1 MSEHTHSHTPDH
13 AHAQEHTH
21 TPNHDHTHAPEHA
34 HAQEHSHTP
43 NHDHTHAPEHAHAQ
57 NHAHTD
63 HRDDFNALTSG
74 DELLALLSFMAH
86 HNKEHLKDLE
96 EWSAETEGE
105 ANRELHEAIRLYHEA
120 NQHLEEAVSLMK
132 KQTKIIPPETG
143 RSPASDT

>member
-34 HAQEHSHTP
+34 HA
-43 NHDHTHAPEHAHAQ
+43 
-57 NHAHTD
+57 HTD

-74 DELLALLSFMAH
+74 EELLAMLSFMAH

-120 NQHLEEAVSLMK
+120 NHHLEEAVSLMK

-143 RSPASDT
+143 RSPTSDT

>member
-21 TPNHDHTHAPEHA
+21 TPNHDHTYAPEHA
-34 HAQEHSHTP
+34 HAQEHTHTP
-43 NHDHTHAPEHAHAQ
+43 NHDHTHAPEHAHA
-57 NHAHTD
+57 HTD

-74 DELLALLSFMAH
+74 EELLAMLSFMAH

-120 NQHLEEAVSLMK
+120 NHHLEEAVSLMK

>member
-1 MSEHTHSHTPDH
+1 MSEHTHSHTPDP
-13 AHAQEHTH
+13 AHAQ
-21 TPNHDHTHAPEHA
+21 D
-34 HAQEHSHTP
+34 HSHTP
-43 NHDHTHAPEHAHAQ
+43 NHDHTHAPEHAHA
-57 NHAHTD
+57 HTD

-74 DELLALLSFMAH
+74 EELLAMLSFMAH

-120 NQHLEEAVSLMK
+120 NHHLEEAVSLMK
-132 KQTKIIPPETG
+132 KQTKIIPLETG